1 MRLEQAGVVR
11 HRQLGP
17 PAGSDA
23 HAASLMPLCVL
34 VNQPGREVSAR
45 TRPCAARHGLGHPG
59 RPSDEVEVL
68 RLWQCRSGLRQ
79 GRELSEHAPVT
90 RPPFDVDA
98 FLAQPLTA
106 RVAASGP
113 TVRPTW
119 YLWEDEAFW
128 ILTGPWAT
136 LAARVRADPAVAI
149 VVDVCDLATGLVR
162 QVIARGRA
170 ELLPFDV
177 ARGRR
182 KLRRYLGVDEA
193 RWDDRFR
200 HYLLDDPAE
209 KGTVWLRLRPDSL
222 VVSDLSYSVWPSGG
236 DG

>member
-1 MRLEQAGVVR
+1 VR
-11 HRQLGP
+11 YTGTGLVA
-17 PAGSDA
+17 PAG
-23 HAASLMPLCVL
+23 
-34 VNQPGREVSAR
+34 PG
-45 TRPCAARHGLGHPG
+45 
-59 RPSDEVEVL
+59 DEVEVL
-68 RLWQCRSGLRQ
+68 RLWQGRSGLRQ
-79 GRELSEHAPVT
+79 GREVSEHAPVT

-136 LAARVRADPAVAI
+136 LPTRVQADPAIAI

-162 QVIARGRA
+162 QVIARGRG
-170 ELLPFDV
+170 EILPFDV

-182 KLRRYLGVDEA
+182 KLSRYLGEDET
-193 RWDDRFR
+193 RWDRRFR
-200 HYLLDDPAE
+200 HYLHDDPAE

-222 VVSDLSYSVWPSGG
+222 AVQDLSYSVWPSGG